1 MMDFY
6 RNYTKKDREEG
17 QSMWIIP
24 FLIGIPVLLAVIFP
38 FMKNEKIRGY
48 VVYAGAGIVML
59 TTVLFIVNWILAG
72 ALPWTLY
79 TSTELVDHLMVGGDI
94 FLMCLII
101 YLSVKHGK
109 VLPIILSIAQTAIV
123 LYTEFTVDV
132 KEGAHM
138 MVDWLTILMC
148 IIIAFIGGF
157 ICIYTVG
164 YMKGYHAH
172 HKDVKDRQPFFFS
185 MLFLFLA
192 AMFGLVLSQNLIWI
206 YFFWEI
212 TSVISFLM
220 IGYTKT
226 DEAVNNSFCAL
237 WMNLLGGLGFAVAIA
252 LMANLHGTL
261 QLLEVVNIGALLPL
275 MCLSLAGLTKSAQLP
290 FSTWLLGAMVA
301 PTPSSALLHS
311 ATMVKAGVYLLIRI
325 SPALEGNLV
334 GIIVSSIGGLTFI
347 MASMMAIAQN
357 DAKKV
362 LAFSTISNLGLIVAC
377 SGIGVEETVWAAI
390 FLMIF
395 HAVSKSMLFQSVG
408 ATENTLGSRDIENM
422 HGLII
427 TVPKLAYIMGIGI
440 AGMYLAPFG
449 MLISKWVALKSFV
462 DSGNVV
468 LVLFIAYGS
477 ATTMFYWTKWLAK
490 LLCFHIPRETV
501 KDVTHRDE
509 YVSMFF
515 HAVTMILLCLLL
527 PLVAIGVVN
536 PIVREL
542 FGNSTDVLSMSVLT
556 TMAIMLVSIFI
567 VPVAMFFIS
576 RRSHREIVPI
586 YMNGIN
592 EGDNRF
598 FMNSYGKKEHLY
610 LSNWYLRFEFGRRH
624 LRIPSIIMAAAVLVV
639 GFCLV
644 IGGVSW

>member
-1 MMDFY
+1 M
-6 RNYTKKDREEG
+6 
-17 QSMWIIP
+17 IP
-24 FLIGIPVLLAVIFP
+24 FLIGIPAVLAVVFQIIR
-38 FMKNEKIRGY
+38 NEKMRGY
-48 VVYAGAGIVML
+48 IVYAGAGVIMAM
-59 TTVLFIVNWILAG
+59 TVLFIAGWIGSG
-72 ALPWTLY
+72 AQTWTFYLQ
-79 TSTELVDHLMVGGDI
+79 TEIIDHLMTVGDI

-101 YLSVKHGK
+101 WLSVRYRK
-109 VLPIILSIAQTAIV
+109 VVPAILSVLQTVLV
-123 LYTEFTVDV
+123 LYVEFTAEVT
-132 KEGAHM
+132 EGPHM
-138 MVDWLTILMC
+138 VVDWLTILMC

-164 YMKGYHAH
+164 YMKGYHQH

-192 AMFGLVLSQNLIWI
+192 AMFGLVLSENLVWI

-220 IGYTKT
+220 IGYTRT
-226 DEAVNNSFCAL
+226 EEAVNNSFCAL

-252 LMANLHGTL
+252 LMATGQGSL
-261 QLLEVVNIGALLPL
+261 QLSDVVSAGALLPL

-325 SPALEGNLV
+325 SPALSGNLV
-334 GIIVSSIGGLTFI
+334 GLIVSSIGGLTFI

-390 FLMIF
+390 FLMMF

-408 ATENTLGSRDIENM
+408 ATENTLGTRDIEDM

-427 TVPKLAYIMGIGI
+427 RVPWLAYIMGIGI

-449 MLISKWVALKSFV
+449 MLISKWVALKAFV
-462 DSGNVV
+462 DSGNVI
-468 LVLFIAYGS
+468 LVLCIAYGS
-477 ATTMFYWTKWLAK
+477 ATTMFYWTKWLSK
-490 LLCFHIPRETV
+490 LLCRHIPRDTV
-501 KDVTHRDE
+501 KDVTRKDE
-509 YVSMFF
+509 YLSMLF
-515 HAVTMILLCLLL
+515 HAGVMLLMCLLL
-527 PLVAIGVVN
+527 PLVAGWLVN
-536 PIVREL
+536 PIVRQL

-556 TMAIMLVSIFI
+556 TMAIMLVSIFV
-567 VPVAMFFIS
+567 VPAAMFFIS
-576 RRSHREIVPI
+576 RRSHTELVPI

-598 FMNSYGKKEHLY
+598 FTNSYGEKEHLY

-624 LRIPSIIMAAAVLVV
+624 LRIPAIIIAAAVLVI

>member
-1 MMDFY
+1 M
-6 RNYTKKDREEG
+6 
-17 QSMWIIP
+17 IP
-24 FLIGIPVLLAVIFP
+24 LLIGIPAALAVLFQIIR
-38 FMKNEKIRGY
+38 NEKVRGY
-48 VVYAGAGIVML
+48 IVYAGAGIIML
-59 TTVLFIVNWILAG
+59 TTVIFIGTWIGDG
-72 ALPWTLY
+72 AQTWMFYPE
-79 TSTELVDHLMVGGDI
+79 TEMIDHLMTVGDI

-109 VLPIILSIAQTAIV
+109 VLPIILSVAQTALVI
-123 LYTEFTVDV
+123 YTEFTAEVA
-132 KEGAHM
+132 EGPHM
-138 MVDWLTILMC
+138 MVDWLTVLMC
-148 IIIAFIGGF
+148 VIIAFIGGF

-164 YMKGYHAH
+164 YMKGYHHH
-172 HKDVKDRQPFFFS
+172 HKEVKDRQPFFFS

-192 AMFGLVLSQNLIWI
+192 AMFGLVLSQNLVWI

-220 IGYTKT
+220 IGYTQS

-252 LMANLHGTL
+252 LMAQLHGTL

-275 MCLSLAGLTKSAQLP
+275 MCLSLAGMTKSAQLP

-334 GIIVSSIGGLTFI
+334 GIIVSSIGGFTFI

-377 SGIGVEETVWAAI
+377 SGIGVEETVWAAV
-390 FLMIF
+390 FLMVF

-408 ATENTLGSRDIENM
+408 ATENTLGSRDIEDM

-427 TVPKLAYIMGIGI
+427 RVPKLAYIMGIGI

-449 MLISKWVALKSFV
+449 MLISKWLALKAFV
-462 DSGNVV
+462 DSGNVI
-468 LVLFIAYGS
+468 LVLCIAYGS

-490 LLCFHIPRETV
+490 LLCYHIPRDTV
-501 KDVTHRDE
+501 KDVTRKDE
-509 YVSMFF
+509 YISMSF
-515 HAVTMILLCLLL
+515 HAIVMLLLCLFL
-527 PLVAIGVVN
+527 PVVAITVVN

-542 FGNSTDVLSMSVLT
+542 FGNTHDVLSMSVLT

-567 VPVAMFFIS
+567 VPVVMFFIS
-576 RRSHREIVPI
+576 RRSHQELVPI
-586 YMNGIN
+586 YMNGVN

-598 FMNSYGKKEHLY
+598 FTNSFGGKDHLY

-624 LRIPSIIMAAAVLVV
+624 LRIPSIIVATAVLVV

>member
-1 MMDFY
+1 M
-6 RNYTKKDREEG
+6 
-17 QSMWIIP
+17 IP
-24 FLIGIPVLLAVIFP
+24 LLIGIPAALAVLFQIIR
-38 FMKNEKIRGY
+38 NEKVRGY
-48 VVYAGAGIVML
+48 IVYAGAGIIML
-59 TTVLFIVNWILAG
+59 TTVIFIGTWIGDG
-72 ALPWTLY
+72 AQTWMFYPE
-79 TSTELVDHLMVGGDI
+79 TEMIDHLMTVGDI

-109 VLPIILSIAQTAIV
+109 VLPIILSVAQTALVI
-123 LYTEFTVDV
+123 YTEFTAEVA
-132 KEGAHM
+132 EGPHM
-138 MVDWLTILMC
+138 MVDWLTVLMC
-148 IIIAFIGGF
+148 VIIAFIGGF

-164 YMKGYHAH
+164 YMKGYHHH
-172 HKDVKDRQPFFFS
+172 HKEVKDRQPFFFS

-192 AMFGLVLSQNLIWI
+192 AMFGLVLSQNLVWI

-220 IGYTKT
+220 IGYTKS

-252 LMANLHGTL
+252 LMAQLHGTL

-275 MCLSLAGLTKSAQLP
+275 MCLSLAGMTKSAQLP

-334 GIIVSSIGGLTFI
+334 GIIVSSIGGFTFI

-362 LAFSTISNLGLIVAC
+362 LAFSTISNMGLIVAC
-377 SGIGVEETVWAAI
+377 SGIGVEETVWAAV
-390 FLMIF
+390 FLMVF

-408 ATENTLGSRDIENM
+408 ATENTLGSRDIEDM

-427 TVPKLAYIMGIGI
+427 RVPKLAYIMGIGI

-449 MLISKWVALKSFV
+449 MLISKWLALKAFV
-462 DSGNVV
+462 DSGNVI
-468 LVLFIAYGS
+468 LVLCIAYGS

-490 LLCFHIPRETV
+490 LLCYHIPRDTV
-501 KDVTHRDE
+501 KDVTRKDE
-509 YVSMFF
+509 YISMSF
-515 HAVTMILLCLLL
+515 HAIVMLLLCLFL
-527 PLVAIGVVN
+527 PVVAITVVN

-542 FGNSTDVLSMSVLT
+542 FGNTHDVLSMSVLT

-567 VPVAMFFIS
+567 VPVVMFFIS
-576 RRSHREIVPI
+576 RRSHQELVPI
-586 YMNGIN
+586 YMNGVN

-598 FMNSYGKKEHLY
+598 FTNSFGGKDHLY

-624 LRIPSIIMAAAVLVV
+624 LRIPSIIVATAVLVV

>member
-1 MMDFY
+1 M
-6 RNYTKKDREEG
+6 
-17 QSMWIIP
+17 IP
-24 FLIGIPVLLAVIFP
+24 LLIGIPAALAVLFQIIR
-38 FMKNEKIRGY
+38 NEKVRGY
-48 VVYAGAGIVML
+48 IVYAGAGIIMI
-59 TTVLFIVNWILAG
+59 TTVLFIGTWIRDG
-72 ALPWTLY
+72 AQTWMFYPE
-79 TSTELVDHLMVGGDI
+79 TEMIDHLMTVGDI

-109 VLPIILSIAQTAIV
+109 VLPIILSVVQTALVI
-123 LYTEFTVDV
+123 YTEFTAEVA
-132 KEGAHM
+132 EGPHM

-148 IIIAFIGGF
+148 VIIAFIGGF

-164 YMKGYHAH
+164 YMKGYHHH
-172 HKDVKDRQPFFFS
+172 HKEVKDRQPFFFS

-192 AMFGLVLSQNLIWI
+192 AMFGLVLSQNLVWI

-220 IGYTKT
+220 IGYTQS

-252 LMANLHGTL
+252 LMAQLHGTL

-275 MCLSLAGLTKSAQLP
+275 MCLSLAGMTKSAQLP

-334 GIIVSSIGGLTFI
+334 GIIVSSIGGFTFI

-362 LAFSTISNLGLIVAC
+362 LAFSTISNLGLIVGC
-377 SGIGVEETVWAAI
+377 SGIGVEETVWAAV
-390 FLMIF
+390 FLMVF

-408 ATENTLGSRDIENM
+408 ATENTLGSRDIEDM

-427 TVPKLAYIMGIGI
+427 RVPKLAYIMGIGI

-449 MLISKWVALKSFV
+449 MLISKWLALKAFV
-462 DSGNVV
+462 DSGNVI
-468 LVLFIAYGS
+468 LVLCIAYGS

-490 LLCFHIPRETV
+490 LLCYHIPRDTV
-501 KDVTHRDE
+501 KDVTRKDE
-509 YVSMFF
+509 YISMSF
-515 HAVTMILLCLLL
+515 HAIVMLLLCLFL
-527 PLVAIGVVN
+527 PVVAITVVN

-542 FGNSTDVLSMSVLT
+542 FGNTHDVLSMSVLT

-567 VPVAMFFIS
+567 VPVVMFFIS
-576 RRSHREIVPI
+576 RRSHQELVPI

-598 FMNSYGKKEHLY
+598 FTNSFGGKDHLY

-624 LRIPSIIMAAAVLVV
+624 LRIPSIIVATAVLVV

>member
-1 MMDFY
+1 M
-6 RNYTKKDREEG
+6 
-17 QSMWIIP
+17 IP
-24 FLIGIPVLLAVIFP
+24 LLIGIPAALAVLFQIIR
-38 FMKNEKIRGY
+38 NEKVRGY
-48 VVYAGAGIVML
+48 IVYAGAGIIML
-59 TTVLFIVNWILAG
+59 TTVIFIGTWIGDG
-72 ALPWTLY
+72 AQTWMFYPE
-79 TSTELVDHLMVGGDI
+79 TEMIDHLMTVGDI

-109 VLPIILSIAQTAIV
+109 VLPIILSVAQTALVI
-123 LYTEFTVDV
+123 YTEFTAEVA
-132 KEGAHM
+132 EGPHM

-148 IIIAFIGGF
+148 VIIAFIGGF

-164 YMKGYHAH
+164 YMKGYHHH
-172 HKDVKDRQPFFFS
+172 HKEVKDRQPFFFS

-192 AMFGLVLSQNLIWI
+192 AMFGLVLSQNLVWI

-220 IGYTKT
+220 IGYTQS

-252 LMANLHGTL
+252 LMAQLHGTL

-275 MCLSLAGLTKSAQLP
+275 MCLSLAGMTKSAQLP

-334 GIIVSSIGGLTFI
+334 GIIVSSIGGFTFI

-377 SGIGVEETVWAAI
+377 SGIGVEETVWAAV
-390 FLMIF
+390 FLMVF

-408 ATENTLGSRDIENM
+408 ATENTLGSRDIEDM

-427 TVPKLAYIMGIGI
+427 RVPKLAYIMGIGI

-449 MLISKWVALKSFV
+449 MLISKWLALKAFV
-462 DSGNVV
+462 DSGNVI
-468 LVLFIAYGS
+468 LVLCIAYGS

-490 LLCFHIPRETV
+490 LLCYHIPRDTV
-501 KDVTHRDE
+501 KDVTRKDE
-509 YVSMFF
+509 YISMSF
-515 HAVTMILLCLLL
+515 HAIVMLLLCLFL
-527 PLVAIGVVN
+527 PVVAITVVN

-542 FGNSTDVLSMSVLT
+542 FGNTHDVLSMSVLET
-556 TMAIMLVSIFI
+556 TVSS
-567 VPVAMFFIS
+567 PTAS
-576 RRSHREIVPI
+576 A
-586 YMNGIN
+586 
-592 EGDNRF
+592 
-598 FMNSYGKKEHLY
+598 GKTT
-610 LSNWYLRFEFGRRH
+610 FT
-624 LRIPSIIMAAAVLVV
+624 
-639 GFCLV
+639 
-644 IGGVSW
+644 

>member
-1 MMDFY
+1 MT
-6 RNYTKKDREEG
+6 RR
-17 QSMWIIP
+17 
-24 FLIGIPVLLAVIFP
+24 
-38 FMKNEKIRGY
+38 
-48 VVYAGAGIVML
+48 
-59 TTVLFIVNWILAG
+59 
-72 ALPWTLY
+72 
-79 TSTELVDHLMVGGDI
+79 
-94 FLMCLII
+94 
-101 YLSVKHGK
+101 
-109 VLPIILSIAQTAIV
+109 
-123 LYTEFTVDV
+123 
-132 KEGAHM
+132 
-138 MVDWLTILMC
+138 
-148 IIIAFIGGF
+148 
-157 ICIYTVG
+157 
-164 YMKGYHAH
+164 
-172 HKDVKDRQPFFFS
+172 
-185 MLFLFLA
+185 
-192 AMFGLVLSQNLIWI
+192 
-206 YFFWEI
+206 
-212 TSVISFLM
+212 
-220 IGYTKT
+220 
-226 DEAVNNSFCAL
+226 
-237 WMNLLGGLGFAVAIA
+237 
-252 LMANLHGTL
+252 
-261 QLLEVVNIGALLPL
+261 
-275 MCLSLAGLTKSAQLP
+275 
-290 FSTWLLGAMVA
+290 
-301 PTPSSALLHS
+301 
-311 ATMVKAGVYLLIRI
+311 
-325 SPALEGNLV
+325 
-334 GIIVSSIGGLTFI
+334 
-347 MASMMAIAQN
+347 
-357 DAKKV
+357 KV

-501 KDVTHRDE
+501 KDVTHKDE

-515 HAVTMILLCLLL
+515 HAAVMLLLCLLL
-527 PLVAIGVVN
+527 PLVAIWVVN

>member
-1 MMDFY
+1 MMGFY

-79 TSTELVDHLMVGGDI
+79 TSTELVDHLMVAGDI
-94 FLMCLII
+94 FLMCLIVYMGVKYGRI
-101 YLSVKHGK
+101 LPIVLSV
-109 VLPIILSIAQTAIV
+109 AQTV
-123 LYTEFTVDV
+123 LMLYTEFTTEV
-132 KEGAHM
+132 KEASHM
-138 MVDWLTILMC
+138 MVDWFTILMC
-148 IIIAFIGGF
+148 LIIAFIGGF

-172 HKDVKDRQPFFFS
+172 HEDVQDRQPFFFS
-185 MLFLFLA
+185 MLFLFLG
-192 AMFGLVLSQNLIWI
+192 AMFGLVLSQNLIWM

-220 IGYTKT
+220 IGYTRSE
-226 DEAVNNSFCAL
+226 EAVNNSFCAL
-237 WMNLLGGLGFAVAIA
+237 WMNLLGGCGFAVAIA
-252 LMANLHGTL
+252 WMANVDGTV
-261 QLLEVVNIGALLPL
+261 QLLDVLSVGGELPL
-275 MCLSLAGLTKSAQLP
+275 ICLALAGLTKSAQLP

-325 SPALEGNLV
+325 SPAFEGNLT
-334 GIIVSSIGGLTFI
+334 GILVSSIGGFTFI
-347 MASMMAIAQN
+347 AASMMAIAQN
-357 DAKKV
+357 DGKKV
-362 LAFSTISNLGLIVAC
+362 LAFSTISNLGLIVGCA
-377 SGIGVEETVWAAI
+377 GIGVEETVWAAV

-395 HAVSKSMLFQSVG
+395 HSVSKSMLFQSVG
-408 ATENTLGSRDIENM
+408 ATENTLGSRDIEDM

-427 TVPKLAYIMGIGI
+427 RVPKLAYIMGIGI

-449 MLISKWVALKSFV
+449 MLISKWVALKAFV
-462 DSGNVV
+462 DSGNFV

-490 LLCFHIPRETV
+490 LLCYHIPRETV
-501 KDVTHRDE
+501 KDVTRKDE
-509 YVSMFF
+509 YASMFF
-515 HAVTMILLCLLL
+515 HAAVMLLLCLCL
-527 PLVAIGVVN
+527 PLVAIWVVN

-556 TMAIMLVSIFI
+556 TMAVMLISIFI
-567 VPVAMFFIS
+567 VPVVMFFIS
-576 RRSHREIVPI
+576 RRSHRELVPI

-592 EGDNRF
+592 EGDNRY
-598 FMNSYGKKEHLY
+598 FMNSYGEKEHLY

-624 LRIPSIIMAAAVLVV
+624 LRIPSIILASAMLII
-639 GFCLV
+639 GFCIV
-644 IGGVSW
+644 IGGAV

>member
-1 MMDFY
+1 M
-6 RNYTKKDREEG
+6 
-17 QSMWIIP
+17 IP
-24 FLIGIPVLLAVIFP
+24 LLIGIPAALAVLFQIIR
-38 FMKNEKIRGY
+38 NEKVRGY
-48 VVYAGAGIVML
+48 IVYAGAGIIMI
-59 TTVLFIVNWILAG
+59 TTVLFIGTWIRDG
-72 ALPWTLY
+72 AQTWMFYLE
-79 TSTELVDHLMVGGDI
+79 TEMIDHLMTVGDV

-109 VLPIILSIAQTAIV
+109 VLPIILSVAQTALVI
-123 LYTEFTVDV
+123 YTEFTAEVA
-132 KEGAHM
+132 EGPHM

-148 IIIAFIGGF
+148 VIIAFIGGF

-164 YMKGYHAH
+164 YMKGYHHH
-172 HKDVKDRQPFFFS
+172 HKEVKDRQPFFFS

-192 AMFGLVLSQNLIWI
+192 AMFGLVLSQNLVWI

-220 IGYTKT
+220 IGYTQS

-252 LMANLHGTL
+252 LMAQLHGTL

-275 MCLSLAGLTKSAQLP
+275 MCLSLAGMTKSAQLP

-334 GIIVSSIGGLTFI
+334 GIIVSSIGGFTFI

-362 LAFSTISNLGLIVAC
+362 LAFSTISNLGLIVGC
-377 SGIGVEETVWAAI
+377 SGIGVEETVWAAV
-390 FLMIF
+390 FLMVF

-408 ATENTLGSRDIENM
+408 ATENTLGSRDIEDM

-427 TVPKLAYIMGIGI
+427 RVPKLAYIMGIGI

-449 MLISKWVALKSFV
+449 MLISKWLALKAFV
-462 DSGNVV
+462 DSGNVI
-468 LVLFIAYGS
+468 LVLCIAYGS

-490 LLCFHIPRETV
+490 LLCYHIPRDTV
-501 KDVTHRDE
+501 KDVTRKDE
-509 YVSMFF
+509 YISMSF
-515 HAVTMILLCLLL
+515 HAIVMLLLCLFL
-527 PLVAIGVVN
+527 PVVAITVVN

-542 FGNSTDVLSMSVLT
+542 FGNTHDVLSMSVLT

-567 VPVAMFFIS
+567 VPVVMFFIS
-576 RRSHREIVPI
+576 RRSHQELVPI

-598 FMNSYGKKEHLY
+598 FTNSFGGKDHLY

-624 LRIPSIIMAAAVLVV
+624 LRIPSIIVATAVLVV

>member
-1 MMDFY
+1 MGCFFRQNKRVNERGM
-6 RNYTKKDREEG
+6 TV
-17 QSMWIIP
+17 MIP
-24 FLIGIPVLLAVIFP
+24 LLIAIPAVLAVLFQ
-38 FMKNEKIRGY
+38 FVRNEKARGY
-48 VVYAGAGIVML
+48 IVYAGSGIIML
-59 TTVLFIVNWILAG
+59 TTVIFIVRWVTGG
-72 ALPWTLY
+72 AQTWMLY
-79 TSTELVDHLMVGGDI
+79 PETELIDHLMTAGDI

-101 YLSVKHGK
+101 YLSVKHEK
-109 VLPIILSIAQTAIV
+109 VIPIILSVLQTALVI
-123 LYTEFTVDV
+123 YTEFTADV
-132 KEGAHM
+132 AEGPHM

-148 IIIAFIGGF
+148 VIIAFIGGF

-164 YMKGYHAH
+164 YMKGYHHH
-172 HKDVKDRQPFFFS
+172 HKEVEDRQPFFFS

-192 AMFGLVLSQNLIWI
+192 AMFGLVLSQNLVWI

-220 IGYTKT
+220 IGYTKS

-252 LMANLHGTL
+252 LMAQLHGTL

-275 MCLSLAGLTKSAQLP
+275 MCLSLAGMTKSAQLP

-334 GIIVSSIGGLTFI
+334 GIIVSSIGGFTFI

-377 SGIGVEETVWAAI
+377 SGIGVEETVWAAV
-390 FLMIF
+390 FLMVF

-408 ATENTLGSRDIENM
+408 ATENTLGSRDIEDM

-427 TVPKLAYIMGIGI
+427 RVPKLAYIMGIGI

-449 MLISKWVALKSFV
+449 MLISKWLALKAFV
-462 DSGNVV
+462 DSGNVI
-468 LVLFIAYGS
+468 LVLCIAYGS

-490 LLCFHIPRETV
+490 LLCYHIPRDTV
-501 KDVTHRDE
+501 KDVTRKDE
-509 YVSMFF
+509 YISMSF
-515 HAVTMILLCLLL
+515 HAIVMLLLCLFL
-527 PLVAIGVVN
+527 PVVAITVVN

-542 FGNSTDVLSMSVLT
+542 FGNTHDVLSMSVLT

-567 VPVAMFFIS
+567 VPVVMFFIS
-576 RRSHREIVPI
+576 RRSHQELVPI
-586 YMNGIN
+586 YMNGVN

-598 FMNSYGKKEHLY
+598 FTNSFGGKDHLY

-624 LRIPSIIMAAAVLVV
+624 LRIPSIIVATAVLVV

>member
-1 MMDFY
+1 M
-6 RNYTKKDREEG
+6 
-17 QSMWIIP
+17 IP
-24 FLIGIPVLLAVIFP
+24 LLIGIPAVLAVLFQFIR
-38 FMKNEKIRGY
+38 NEKARGY
-48 VVYAGAGIVML
+48 VVYAGAGIIML
-59 TTVLFIVNWILAG
+59 TTVIFIVRWITGG
-72 ALPWTLY
+72 A
-79 TSTELVDHLMVGGDI
+79 HLMTAGDI

>member
-1 MMDFY
+1 M
-6 RNYTKKDREEG
+6 
-17 QSMWIIP
+17 IP
-24 FLIGIPVLLAVIFP
+24 LLIGIPAVLAVLFQ
-38 FMKNEKIRGY
+38 FVRNEKARGY
-48 VVYAGAGIVML
+48 IVYAGAGIIML
-59 TTVLFIVNWILAG
+59 TTVVFVVRWVTAG
-72 ALPWTLY
+72 AQTWTFY
-79 TSTELVDHLMVGGDI
+79 PETELIDHLMTAGDI

-101 YLSVKHGK
+101 YLSVKYGK
-109 VLPIILSIAQTAIV
+109 VLPIILSVVQTAVV
-123 LYTEFTVDV
+123 LYTEFTAEVT
-132 KEGAHM
+132 EGPHM
-138 MVDWLTILMC
+138 AVDWLTILMC

-164 YMKGYHAH
+164 YMKGYHNH
-172 HKDVKDRQPFFFS
+172 HKEVKDRQPFFFS

-220 IGYTKT
+220 IGYTRT

-252 LMANLHGTL
+252 FMAQMYGSL
-261 QLLEVVNIGALLPL
+261 QLVDVVEIGALLPL
-275 MCLSLAGLTKSAQLP
+275 MCLSLAGMTKSAQLP

-311 ATMVKAGVYLLIRI
+311 ATMVKAGVYLLIRL
-325 SPALEGNLV
+325 SPALEGNMV
-334 GIIVSSIGGLTFI
+334 GLIVSSIGGFTFI

-362 LAFSTISNLGLIVAC
+362 LAFSTISNLGLIVGC
-377 SGIGVEETVWAAI
+377 TGIGAEETVWAAV

-395 HAVSKSMLFQSVG
+395 HSVSKSMLFQSVG
-408 ATENTLGSRDIENM
+408 AAENTLGSRDIEDM

-427 TVPKLAYIMGIGI
+427 RVPKLAYIMGIGI

-449 MLISKWVALKSFV
+449 MLISKWVALKAFV
-462 DSGNVV
+462 DSGNVI
-468 LVLFIAYGS
+468 LVLCIAYGS

-490 LLCFHIPRETV
+490 LICYHIPRETV
-501 KDVTHRDE
+501 RDVTRKDE

-515 HAVTMILLCLLL
+515 HAASMLLLCLLL
-527 PLVAIGVVN
+527 PVVAIYVVN
-536 PIVREL
+536 PIVRNL
-542 FGNSTDVLSMSVLT
+542 FGNTHDVISMSVLT

-567 VPVAMFFIS
+567 VPAVMFFVS
-576 RRSHREIVPI
+576 RRSHKELVPI
-586 YMNGIN
+586 YMNGVN
-592 EGDNRF
+592 NGDNRF
-598 FMNSYGKKEHLY
+598 FINSFGGQDHLY

-624 LRIPSIIMAAAVLVV
+624 LRIPSIIVAAAVLVV

-644 IGGVSW
+644 IGGVSWL

>member
-1 MMDFY
+1 MV
-6 RNYTKKDREEG
+6 
-17 QSMWIIP
+17 P
-24 FLIGIPVLLAVIFP
+24 LLIGIPAVLAVLFQ
-38 FMKNEKIRGY
+38 FVRNEKVRGY
-48 VVYAGAGIVML
+48 IVYAGAGIIML
-59 TTVLFIVNWILAG
+59 TTVIFIGSWVSDG
-72 ALPWTLY
+72 ARTWMFYPE
-79 TSTELVDHLMVGGDI
+79 TEMIDHLMTVGEI

-101 YLSVKHGK
+101 YLSIKYGK
-109 VLPIILSIAQTAIV
+109 VLPIILSVAQTGLVI
-123 LYTEFTVDV
+123 YTELTAKVI
-132 KEGAHM
+132 EGPHM
-138 MVDWLTILMC
+138 MVDWLTVLMC
-148 IIIAFIGGF
+148 VIIAFIGGF

-164 YMKGYHAH
+164 YMKGYHHH
-172 HKDVKDRQPFFFS
+172 HKEVEDRQPFFFS

-192 AMFGLVLSQNLIWI
+192 AMFGLVLSQNLVWI

-220 IGYTKT
+220 IGYTKS

-237 WMNLLGGLGFAVAIA
+237 WMNLLGGLGFAVAIM
-252 LMANLHGTL
+252 LMAHMYGTL

-275 MCLSLAGLTKSAQLP
+275 MCLSLAGMTKSAQLP

-334 GIIVSSIGGLTFI
+334 GLIVSSIGGFTFI

-362 LAFSTISNLGLIVAC
+362 LAFSTISNLGLIVGC
-377 SGIGVEETVWAAI
+377 SGIGVEETVWAAV
-390 FLMIF
+390 FLMVF

-408 ATENTLGSRDIENM
+408 ATENTLGSRDIEDM

-427 TVPKLAYIMGIGI
+427 RVPKLAYIMGIGI

-449 MLISKWVALKSFV
+449 MLISKWLALKAFV
-462 DSGNVV
+462 DSGNVI
-468 LVLFIAYGS
+468 LVLCIAYGS

-490 LLCFHIPRETV
+490 LLCYHIPRDTV
-501 KDVTHRDE
+501 KDVTHKDE

-515 HAVTMILLCLLL
+515 HAIVMLLLCLFL
-527 PLVAIGVVN
+527 PVVAVTVVN

-542 FGNSTDVLSMSVLT
+542 FGNTHDVLSMSVLT
-556 TMAIMLVSIFI
+556 TMAIMLVSVFI
-567 VPVAMFFIS
+567 VPVVMFFIS
-576 RRSHREIVPI
+576 RRSHRELVPI
-586 YMNGIN
+586 YMNGVN

-598 FMNSYGKKEHLY
+598 FTNSFGGKDHLY

-624 LRIPSIIMAAAVLVV
+624 LRIPSIIVATAVLVV

>member
-1 MMDFY
+1 M
-6 RNYTKKDREEG
+6 
-17 QSMWIIP
+17 IP
-24 FLIGIPVLLAVIFP
+24 LLIGIPAVLAVLFQFIR
-38 FMKNEKIRGY
+38 NEKARGY
-48 VVYAGAGIVML
+48 VVYAGAGIIML
-59 TTVLFIVNWILAG
+59 TTVIFIVRWIIGG
-72 ALPWTLY
+72 AQTWMFYPE
-79 TSTELVDHLMVGGDI
+79 TELIDHLMTAGDI

-101 YLSVKHGK
+101 YLSVKYGK
-109 VLPIILSIAQTAIV
+109 VLPVILSVLQTVLV
-123 LYTEFTVDV
+123 LYTEFTVEV
-132 KEGAHM
+132 EEGPHM

-164 YMKGYHAH
+164 YMKGYHTH

-220 IGYTKT
+220 IGYTRS

-252 LMANLHGTL
+252 LMAQMQGTL
-261 QLLEVVNIGALLPL
+261 QLMDVVGIGALLPL

-440 AGMYLAPFG
+440 AGM
-449 MLISKWVALKSFV
+449 
-462 DSGNVV
+462 
-468 LVLFIAYGS
+468 
-477 ATTMFYWTKWLAK
+477 
-490 LLCFHIPRETV
+490 
-501 KDVTHRDE
+501 
-509 YVSMFF
+509 
-515 HAVTMILLCLLL
+515 
-527 PLVAIGVVN
+527 
-536 PIVREL
+536 
-542 FGNSTDVLSMSVLT
+542 
-556 TMAIMLVSIFI
+556 
-567 VPVAMFFIS
+567 
-576 RRSHREIVPI
+576 
-586 YMNGIN
+586 
-592 EGDNRF
+592 
-598 FMNSYGKKEHLY
+598 
-610 LSNWYLRFEFGRRH
+610 
-624 LRIPSIIMAAAVLVV
+624 
-639 GFCLV
+639 
-644 IGGVSW
+644 

>member
-1 MMDFY
+1 M
-6 RNYTKKDREEG
+6 
-17 QSMWIIP
+17 IP
-24 FLIGIPVLLAVIFP
+24 LLIGIPAALAVLFQIIR
-38 FMKNEKIRGY
+38 NEKVRGY
-48 VVYAGAGIVML
+48 IVYAGAGIIML
-59 TTVLFIVNWILAG
+59 TTVLFIGTWIRDG
-72 ALPWTLY
+72 AQTWMFYPE
-79 TSTELVDHLMVGGDI
+79 TEMIDHLMTVGDI

-109 VLPIILSIAQTAIV
+109 VLPIILSVAQTALVI
-123 LYTEFTVDV
+123 YTEFTAEVA
-132 KEGAHM
+132 EGPHM

-148 IIIAFIGGF
+148 VIIAFIGGF

-164 YMKGYHAH
+164 YMKGYHHH
-172 HKDVKDRQPFFFS
+172 HKEVKDRQPFFFS

-192 AMFGLVLSQNLIWI
+192 AMFGLVLSQNLVWI

-220 IGYTKT
+220 IGYTQS

-252 LMANLHGTL
+252 LMAQLHGTL

-275 MCLSLAGLTKSAQLP
+275 MCLSLAGMTKSAQLP

-334 GIIVSSIGGLTFI
+334 GIIVSSIGGFTFI

-362 LAFSTISNLGLIVAC
+362 LAFSTISNLGLIVGC
-377 SGIGVEETVWAAI
+377 SGIGVEETVWAAV
-390 FLMIF
+390 FLMVF

-408 ATENTLGSRDIENM
+408 ATENTLGSRDIEDM

-427 TVPKLAYIMGIGI
+427 RVPKLAYIMGIGI

-449 MLISKWVALKSFV
+449 MLISKWLALKAFV
-462 DSGNVV
+462 DSGNVI
-468 LVLFIAYGS
+468 LVLCIAYGS

-490 LLCFHIPRETV
+490 LLCYHIPRDTV
-501 KDVTHRDE
+501 KDVTRKDE
-509 YVSMFF
+509 YISMFF
-515 HAVTMILLCLLL
+515 HAIVMLLLCLFL
-527 PLVAIGVVN
+527 PVVAITVVN

-542 FGNSTDVLSMSVLT
+542 FGNTHDVLSMSVLT

-567 VPVAMFFIS
+567 VPVVMFFIS
-576 RRSHREIVPI
+576 RRSHQELVPI

-598 FMNSYGKKEHLY
+598 FTNSFGGKDHLY

-624 LRIPSIIMAAAVLVV
+624 LRIPSIIVATAVLVV

>member
-1 MMDFY
+1 M
-6 RNYTKKDREEG
+6 
-17 QSMWIIP
+17 IP
-24 FLIGIPVLLAVIFP
+24 LLIGIPAVLAVLFQ
-38 FMKNEKIRGY
+38 FVRNEKARGY
-48 VVYAGAGIVML
+48 IVYAGAGIIML
-59 TTVLFIVNWILAG
+59 TTVVFVVRWVTAG
-72 ALPWTLY
+72 AQTWTFY
-79 TSTELVDHLMVGGDI
+79 PETELIDHLMTAGDI

-101 YLSVKHGK
+101 YLSVKYGK
-109 VLPIILSIAQTAIV
+109 VLPIILSVVQTAVV
-123 LYTEFTVDV
+123 LYTEFTAEVT
-132 KEGAHM
+132 EGPHM
-138 MVDWLTILMC
+138 TVDWLTILMC

-164 YMKGYHAH
+164 YMKGYHNH
-172 HKDVKDRQPFFFS
+172 HKEVKDRQPFFFS

-220 IGYTKT
+220 IGYTRT

-252 LMANLHGTL
+252 FMAQIYGSL
-261 QLLEVVNIGALLPL
+261 QLVDVVEIGALLPL
-275 MCLSLAGLTKSAQLP
+275 MCLSLAGMTKSAQLP

-311 ATMVKAGVYLLIRI
+311 ATMVKAGVYLLIRL
-325 SPALEGNLV
+325 SPALEGNMV
-334 GIIVSSIGGLTFI
+334 GLIVSSIGGFTFI

-362 LAFSTISNLGLIVAC
+362 LAFSTISNLGLIVGC
-377 SGIGVEETVWAAI
+377 TGIGAEETVWAAV

-395 HAVSKSMLFQSVG
+395 HSVSKSMLFQSVG
-408 ATENTLGSRDIENM
+408 AAENTLGSRDIEDM

-427 TVPKLAYIMGIGI
+427 RVPKLAYIMGIGI

-449 MLISKWVALKSFV
+449 MLISKWVALKAFV
-462 DSGNVV
+462 DSGNVI
-468 LVLFIAYGS
+468 LVLCIAYGS

-490 LLCFHIPRETV
+490 LICYHIPRETV
-501 KDVTHRDE
+501 RDVTRKDE

-515 HAVTMILLCLLL
+515 HAASMLLLCLLL
-527 PLVAIGVVN
+527 PVVAIYVVN
-536 PIVREL
+536 PIVRNL
-542 FGNSTDVLSMSVLT
+542 FGNTHDVISMSVLT

-567 VPVAMFFIS
+567 VPAVMFFVS
-576 RRSHREIVPI
+576 RRSHKELVPI
-586 YMNGIN
+586 YMNGVN
-592 EGDNRF
+592 NGDNRF
-598 FMNSYGKKEHLY
+598 FINSFGGQDHLY

-624 LRIPSIIMAAAVLVV
+624 LRIPSIIVAAAVLVV

-644 IGGVSW
+644 IGGVSWL

>member
-1 MMDFY
+1 M
-6 RNYTKKDREEG
+6 
-17 QSMWIIP
+17 IP
-24 FLIGIPVLLAVIFP
+24 LLIGIPAALAVLFQIIR
-38 FMKNEKIRGY
+38 NEKVRGY
-48 VVYAGAGIVML
+48 IVYAGAGIIMI
-59 TTVLFIVNWILAG
+59 TTVLFIGTWIRDG
-72 ALPWTLY
+72 AQTWMFYPE
-79 TSTELVDHLMVGGDI
+79 TEMIDHLMTVGDI

-109 VLPIILSIAQTAIV
+109 VLPIILSVVQTALVI
-123 LYTEFTVDV
+123 YTEFTAEVT
-132 KEGAHM
+132 EGPHM
-138 MVDWLTILMC
+138 MVDWLAILMC
-148 IIIAFIGGF
+148 VIIAFIGGF

-164 YMKGYHAH
+164 YMKGYHHH
-172 HKDVKDRQPFFFS
+172 HKEVKDRQPFFFS

-192 AMFGLVLSQNLIWI
+192 AMFGLVLSQNLVWI

-220 IGYTKT
+220 IGYTQS

-252 LMANLHGTL
+252 LMAQLHGTL

-275 MCLSLAGLTKSAQLP
+275 MCLSLAGMTKSAQLP

-334 GIIVSSIGGLTFI
+334 GIIVSSIGGFTFI

-377 SGIGVEETVWAAI
+377 SGIGVEETVWAAV
-390 FLMIF
+390 FLMVF

-408 ATENTLGSRDIENM
+408 ATENTLGSRDIEDM

-427 TVPKLAYIMGIGI
+427 RVPKLAYIMGIGI

-449 MLISKWVALKSFV
+449 MLISKWLALKAFV
-462 DSGNVV
+462 DSGNVI
-468 LVLFIAYGS
+468 LVLCIAYGS

-490 LLCFHIPRETV
+490 LLCYHIPRDTV
-501 KDVTHRDE
+501 KDVTRKDE
-509 YVSMFF
+509 YISMSF
-515 HAVTMILLCLLL
+515 HAIVMLLLCLFL
-527 PLVAIGVVN
+527 PVVAITVVN

-542 FGNSTDVLSMSVLT
+542 FGNTHDVLSMSVLT

-567 VPVAMFFIS
+567 VPVVMFFIS
-576 RRSHREIVPI
+576 RRSHQELVPI

-598 FMNSYGKKEHLY
+598 FTNSFGGKDHLY

-624 LRIPSIIMAAAVLVV
+624 LRIPSIIVATAVLVV